1 MNWLSVKLG
10 IMMAGLLVVFILA
23 KTAIFYRSEYHH
35 ALKRVDEKQTLI
47 KDMQQREKKVSQID
61 KEYSNKLQQALE
73 NVSQLEHSLSA
84 GRRLQF
90 AATCNRSNS
99 TPGVDDAT
107 RARPDNTAER
117 DYFTLRRRIEIAR
130 AQISGLQAY
139 IRSQCLNEH

>member
-1 MNWLSVKLG
+1 
-10 IMMAGLLVVFILA
+10 MAGLLVVFILA
-23 KTAIFYRSEYHH
+23 KTAIFYRGEYHH

-73 NVSQLEHSLSA
+73 NISQLEHSLSA

-130 AQISGLQAY
+130 AQISGLQDY